1 MKKVIELEADML
13 FEDITVAG
21 EKGVI
26 SNLEK
31 YLLTI
36 MKIERLE
43 ELTIT
48 VKAVNVPG
56 EED

>member
-21 EKGVI
+21 E
-26 SNLEK
+26 LEK

-36 MKIERLE
+36 RKIERLE

-48 VKAVNVPG
+48 IKAVNVPE

>member
-48 VKAVNVPG
+48 IKAVNVPE